1 MYILSGSKHGNRSY
15 QTAAFPVWLFWGKIC
30 ICWPFELFWN
40 FCLMQKSLD
49 PFDFFSNFLVNSIL
63 TKCKKSVRKNRS
75 QHFSRNLSIPDSIV
89 KILTE
94 MKSALNYR
102 DCDIKYVFVH
112 VPESCLNIG
121 WTTDCQ
127 PRFLFHRR
135 YLCAKAYLTFCTKSQ
150 DSE

>member
-1 MYILSGSKHGNRSY
+1 
-15 QTAAFPVWLFWGKIC
+15 
-30 ICWPFELFWN
+30 
-40 FCLMQKSLD
+40 MQKSLD

-121 WTTDCQ
+121 
-127 PRFLFHRR
+127 
-135 YLCAKAYLTFCTKSQ
+135 
-150 DSE
+150 